1 MSVGRGGSGGR
12 IGAALRGMSLRAR
25 LLLVLA
31 VLTAAGLVAADVA
44 TYAALRSS
52 LVKRVDNSLDTSGRA
67 VQGCSRVR
75 TWGAPGRD
83 RDSVSAASLR
93 SVCSRPGCTSRSGQ
107 PTARPLSSAR

>member
-52 LVKRVDNSLDTSGRA
+52 LFKRVDNSLDTSGRA
-67 VQGCSRVR
+67 VAGV
-75 TWGAPGRD
+75 
-83 RDSVSAASLR
+83 L
-93 SVCSRPGCTSRSGQ
+93 SRPHEGGPGPGSRFGLSGLAALGVLT
-107 PTARPLSSAR
+107 PGM